1 MYFSGLLE
9 HVHVDFKKI
18 QETFLLLKILVS
30 TIINMGAF
38 KINIRFFL
46 KYHSKTFF
54 ENLVNRR
61 CVGIFLVLLIDP
73 FFYFYNYILQPLNS
87 NFD

>member
-1 MYFSGLLE
+1 
-9 HVHVDFKKI
+9 
-18 QETFLLLKILVS
+18 
-30 TIINMGAF
+30 MGAF

-73 FFYFYNYILQPLNS
+73 FFNFYNYILQPLNS